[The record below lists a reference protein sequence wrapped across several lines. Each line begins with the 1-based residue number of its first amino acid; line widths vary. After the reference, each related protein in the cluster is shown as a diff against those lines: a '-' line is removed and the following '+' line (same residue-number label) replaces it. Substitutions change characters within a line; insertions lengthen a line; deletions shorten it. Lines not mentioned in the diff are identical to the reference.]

1 MQNSINHYPPAPP
14 SKGKINVK
22 QKPKRLKD
30 KITKAQKSLYFEMVD
45 NNIETYG
52 YHITYILEENDFTPF
67 GYSTG
72 LYKNFGI
79 PEVFVSGLPNGL
91 SNTLIT
97 NYAEAFKGQ
106 RVPLNQKLSEL
117 IDRFPVYIIPVK
129 NEALNQKTLS
139 TFRLYQN
146 DHFESVQIIFPDLAG
161 KFPEEPGYDYDQ
173 EILGDLLN

>member
-1 MQNSINHYPPAPP
+1 
-14 SKGKINVK
+14 
-22 QKPKRLKD
+22 LKN

-52 YHITYILEENDFTPF
+52 YHITYVPEEKDFPPF

-72 LYKNFGI
+72 LYKNFDV

-97 NYAEAFKGQ
+97 NYAEAFRGQ
-106 RVPLNQKLSEL
+106 GVPLIQKLTKL
-117 IDRFPVYIIPVK
+117 IDLFPVYIIPVK
-129 NEALNQKTLS
+129 NEALNEKTLS
-139 TFRLYQN
+139 TFRLYQD

-161 KFPEEPGYDYDQ
+161 KFPEEAGYDYDQ
-173 EILGDLLN
+173 EIFGDLLN